1 MRHGKLWGLLAAV
14 LALIIL
20 ATAAAPVYASVQKLE
35 QERGTVQR
43 ELQQERRNLKE
54 QHNRRTELEG
64 ELEQLDQRLGK
75 LQSELAEVNNEITT
89 TETEVAQTQ
98 EALAETET
106 ELAGKEELFK
116 RRLRTIYEQGSQS
129 YVDILFGASSFSDF
143 LTRFNNLKI
152 IAASDQDLIEEVRAE
167 RDRIEEMKKE
177 LEQKKSS
184 LDRMR
189 RKLLNNETAVEQTIA
204 SRKSVRGELQ
214 QEIAQV
220 EQAIKE
226 LDQAE
231 QDLEWQ
237 IRALSSQGTGES
249 TEEGDGGGKLRFPV
263 EPPYAISSPF
273 GWRIHPIYKDWRLH
287 TGIDI
292 ATNGQPNYILAA
304 GAGSVI
310 IVGYSEVFG
319 YHITIDHGNGLTTV
333 YKHLRKG
340 SITVGVGRQVTRGQR
355 IARAGSTGRDTTGV
369 HLHFEVR
376 INGVPKNPMK
386 YF

>member
-1 MRHGKLWGLLAAV
+1 MRYVKHWGLLAVV
-14 LALIIL
+14 LAIAIL
-20 ATAAAPVYASVQKLE
+20 AAAPVYASIQELE
-35 QERGTVQR
+35 QERGAVQR
-43 ELQQERRNLKE
+43 ELRQEQSNLKE
-54 QHNRRTELEG
+54 QRNRRTDLEEELG
-64 ELEQLDQRLGK
+64 QLDQRLEK
-75 LQSELAEVNNEITT
+75 LQSELAEVNVKITT
-89 TETEVAQTQ
+89 TEAEVAQTK
-98 EALAETET
+98 ETLAETET

-152 IAASDQDLIEEVRAE
+152 IAANDQDLIEEVRTE

-189 RKLLNNETAVEQTIA
+189 RGILSKEAAVEQTIA
-204 SRKSVRGELQ
+204 SRQSVRGELQ
-214 QEIAQV
+214 QEIARV

-231 QDLEWQ
+231 QELEWQ
-237 IRALSSQGTGES
+237 IQALSSQGTGES
-249 TEEGDGGGKLRFPV
+249 TEEDGGGKLRFPV
-263 EPPYAISSPF
+263 EPPYVISSPF

-292 ATNGQPNYILAA
+292 ATNGQPNYVLAA

-376 INGVPKNPMK
+376 INGEPKDPMN